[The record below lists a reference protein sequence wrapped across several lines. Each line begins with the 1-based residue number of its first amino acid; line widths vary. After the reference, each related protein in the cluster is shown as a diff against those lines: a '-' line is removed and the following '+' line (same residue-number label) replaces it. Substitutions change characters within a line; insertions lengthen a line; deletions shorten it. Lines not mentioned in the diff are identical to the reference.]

1 MDRLQKTLRFALILV
16 CLAAGLLLA
25 IASWLPFEVL
35 KPVVDSLGKGGQV
48 ELFTPALFAQIAP
61 GLRLGGLALLGVA
74 VAVAAARRVTERAI
88 GRALRALQGFF
99 ARLPGDARQMLAS
112 SGRAVNPR
120 LTLLA
125 LLSISGIA
133 ALNSLIFLS
142 QPMRYDESY
151 TFLAFAIRP
160 FRYVISD
167 YHLPNNHIFHTILV
181 FLAYHLLGNQPWAIR
196 LPAFLAGVLA
206 VPACYLLASL
216 LYDRDTGLLSAG
228 LLAAS
233 AAMVEYATNA
243 RGYTLVTLFTL
254 LTFGLGAYLKA
265 HKNALAWVLF
275 VLFSAL
281 GFYTI
286 PIMLYP
292 FGMLMAWL
300 FFSALLKD
308 VDPDYGASFIPL
320 LVAAGGCVV
329 LLTAVLYLPVFR
341 STGVQAVV
349 GNRFVSALEW
359 DDFSEGVIAR
369 LRNTWLFWNTSAPP
383 FFGAVTAA
391 GFLASLGLHWK
402 ISRQRL
408 PYALVAA
415 LWFALVLT
423 IQKVAP
429 WPRVWL
435 FFLPLF
441 YIGAAAGIMVLA
453 RKALELVRAVRARQV
468 VFVLAVLGI
477 AGLLSIYQ
485 ARDQA
490 GKSFKAPGSMGESEE
505 VTLYFKGRL
514 QAGDAVAI
522 VSPVNIP
529 THYYFI
535 RYGVPTGYLC
545 GARCDSGFRQVFV
558 VVNTREGQ
566 TLESVLDRL
575 KLSGLL
581 DLNAGQVVH
590 QYAATTIYAFERKKA
605 RTQPTWF
612 PEVWT
617 VLAESLV

>member
-1 MDRLQKTLRFALILV
+1 MDRLPKILHIALILA

-25 IASWLPFEVL
+25 TVSWLPFDVL
-35 KPVVDSLGKGGQV
+35 KPLVDTLGKGGQV
-48 ELFTPALFAQIAP
+48 ESFTPELFGQIGL
-61 GLRLGGLALLGVA
+61 GLRLSGLALLGFGILA
-74 VAVAAARRVTERAI
+74 IAAWGFTEQAI
-88 GRALRALQGFF
+88 AGTLRALSGFF
-99 ARLPGDARQMLAS
+99 ARLPRDARQMLAS
-112 SGRAVNPR
+112 LRRAGNPR

-125 LLSISGIA
+125 LLLVSGMA

-181 FLAYHLLGNQPWAIR
+181 YLAYHLLGNQPWAIR
-196 LPAFLAGVLA
+196 LPAFLAGVLS
-206 VPACYLLASL
+206 VPACYLLGSL
-216 LYDRDTGLLSAG
+216 LYDRKAGLLSAG

-233 AAMVEYATNA
+233 AAMVEFATNA

-254 LTFGLGAYLKA
+254 LIFGLGAYFKA
-265 HKNALAWVLF
+265 HRNGLTWVLF

-292 FGMLMAWL
+292 FGMVMAWL
-300 FFSALLKD
+300 FFSALLGD
-308 VDPDYGASFIPL
+308 VDPDYGGSFIPL
-320 LVAAGGCVV
+320 LVSAGVGVV
-329 LLTAVLYLPVFR
+329 FLTALFYLPVFR
-341 STGVQAVV
+341 SMGVQAVV

-359 DDFSEGVIAR
+359 DDFSESVVAR
-369 LRNTWLFWNTSAPP
+369 LRNTWLFWNTSVPP
-383 FFGAVTAA
+383 FVSVVTVA
-391 GFLASLGLHWK
+391 GFLISLVFHWK

-415 LWFALVLT
+415 AWFALVLY

-435 FFLPLF
+435 FLLPLF

-453 RKALELVRAVRARQV
+453 RKALDLIKAVKARQA
-468 VFVLAVLGI
+468 VFVLAVL
-477 AGLLSIYQ
+477 AVSGLLSAYQ
-485 ARDQA
+485 IRDQA

-505 VTLYFKGRL
+505 ATLFLKGRL

-535 RYGVPTGYLC
+535 RYGVPTSYLC

-558 VVNTREGQ
+558 VVNGREGQ
-566 TLESVLDRL
+566 TLESVLDKL
-575 KLSGLL
+575 KLAGLI
-581 DLNAGQVVH
+581 DPGAGQVVH
-590 QYAATTIYAFERKKA
+590 QYAATTIYAFERK
-605 RTQPTWF
+605 
-612 PEVWT
+612 
-617 VLAESLV
+617 